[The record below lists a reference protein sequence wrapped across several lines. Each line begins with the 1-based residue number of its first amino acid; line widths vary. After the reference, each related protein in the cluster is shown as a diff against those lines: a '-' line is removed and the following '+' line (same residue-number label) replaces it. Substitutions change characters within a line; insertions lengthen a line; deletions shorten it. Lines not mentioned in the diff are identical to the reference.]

1 MIDVFLAVGIFLG
14 ICLGLFLLFAFSV
27 NYVFD
32 RGTQEATHKFLAW
45 LGGFSAVA
53 WIIYGIYRLVS

>member
-1 MIDVFLAVGIFLG
+1 MIEFLVAVGIFLG
-14 ICLGLFLLFAFSV
+14 ICVVGFIIFAFTI

-45 LGGFSAVA
+45 LGGASAVA
-53 WIIYGIYRLVS
+53 WAIYGIYKVVS